1 MCLNEK
7 TIGDD
12 RPESTQRGN
21 EAELSEF
28 FTQVEIKFDPA
39 KMFLSM
45 DDSEIPLDWQFNR
58 PDHDQSYEHE
68 KETHYSSFP

>member
-1 MCLNEK
+1 
-7 TIGDD
+7 
-12 RPESTQRGN
+12 
-21 EAELSEF
+21 LSEF

-58 PDHDQSYEHE
+58 PDHDQNYEHE